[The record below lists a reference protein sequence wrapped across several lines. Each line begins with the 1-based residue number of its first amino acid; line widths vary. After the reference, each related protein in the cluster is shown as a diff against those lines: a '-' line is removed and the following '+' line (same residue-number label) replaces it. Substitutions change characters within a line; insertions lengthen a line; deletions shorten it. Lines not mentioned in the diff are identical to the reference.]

1 MIEAIQ
7 YLGKKAL
14 SESNSLVEGFV
25 LPLRSMRN
33 QKKQHVVIL
42 NYDLDNKEISLSFD
56 EVRESTSVDY
66 LWIGTAD
73 GAASP
78 QWYGSVS
85 NVEYL
90 LNQTIPNLLE
100 KWDQTDDFY
109 ETFKKVLDNFFI
121 DLGSSKKN
129 DDRYRYV
136 ANPKFFE
143 DELQQLDPKKAK
155 AEVTKMFQEF
165 IKKKT
170 GLNSDDIAIYS
181 LAINGELLIK
191 RPEYKELILK
201 EKENVFDGAIKGI
214 CAITNKPDLVTGE
227 TTKFK
232 FNYYINDK
240 INFASGL
247 EKKNYHKNMAIGK
260 TTYQQIIAG
269 ETYVMNKLD
278 TRFGNL
284 PCYVIPEF
292 LYEPVDE
299 QIPIS
304 EWSYKIQNLVKT
316 VKTVDTSEKLRSEI
330 RRDMHYQDRYNQVLL
345 NFLFYVKAQS
355 SFKITKL
362 IQHVPMNEIHELF
375 QRMQDIEKIGRQ
387 YLGEKG
393 NWKIGLG
400 QIYYLIPMKEQRGDN
415 FEKRKILTVYESLL
429 NRKQISYDW
438 LIKQFISLAKVYHLE
453 QFNLFQIRQQNSD
466 FGMVNAILQ
475 SQLLLMLFDQL
486 SLLRGGKN
494 MDKELDFQLN
504 DEELVNYMKEIKY
517 GVAESSMFL
526 LGYLISAVG
535 SEQYKRLNNK
545 AILNKINF
553 QGMSKMKVQSLS
565 IDLFEKLNQYK
576 LLSYNEKIFSEHK
589 RFFDQALLNWRLS
602 DRETVFYI
610 LSGYAYGTN
619 RILNYSKGNQQNEN
633 EVTQ

>member
-1 MIEAIQ
+1 LIEAIQ

-25 LPLRSMRN
+25 LPLRSIRN

-42 NYDLDNKEISLSFD
+42 NYDLDNNEISLSFD

-100 KWDQTDDFY
+100 KWDQTDHFY
-109 ETFKKVLDNFFI
+109 ETFKNVLDNFFI

-129 DDRYRYV
+129 DDRYRYIT
-136 ANPKFFE
+136 NPKFFE

-155 AEVTKMFQEF
+155 AEVAKMFQEF
-165 IKKKT
+165 VKEKT
-170 GLNSDDIAIYS
+170 SLNSDEIAIYS

-247 EKKNYHKNMAIGK
+247 EKKNYYKNMAIGK
-260 TTYQQIIAG
+260 STYQQIIAG

-292 LYEPVDE
+292 LYEPLDE

-316 VKTVDTSEKLRSEI
+316 VKTVDTSNDLRNEI
-330 RRDMHYQDRYNQVLL
+330 RQDMHHQDRYNQVLL

-362 IQHVPMNEIHELF
+362 IQHVPMNEIHELY
-375 QRMQDIEKIGRQ
+375 QQMIDIEKIGRQ

-393 NWKIGLG
+393 NWKLGLG

-429 NRKQISYDW
+429 NRTTISYHW

-504 DEELVNYMKEIKY
+504 DHELVSYMKEIKY

-535 SEQYKRLNNK
+535 SEQYKRLSNK